1 MYDACLSK
9 TNSGILT
16 PSDELAEEFAA
27 AYEVS
32 GEKFWRLPMEESYWE
47 SMESSIADMLCAGPL
62 QPQAG
67 AITAALFLKHVQRE
81 QRPSICTN
89 LY

>member
-1 MYDACLSK
+1 
-9 TNSGILT
+9 
-16 PSDELAEEFAA
+16 
-27 AYEVS
+27 
-32 GEKFWRLPMEESYWE
+32 MEESYWE

>member
-1 MYDACLSK
+1 
-9 TNSGILT
+9 
-16 PSDELAEEFAA
+16 
-27 AYEVS
+27 
-32 GEKFWRLPMEESYWE
+32 MEESYWE

-81 QRPSICTN
+81 RLFLKHVQRESNDLRFARTYTN
-89 LY
+89 MLL